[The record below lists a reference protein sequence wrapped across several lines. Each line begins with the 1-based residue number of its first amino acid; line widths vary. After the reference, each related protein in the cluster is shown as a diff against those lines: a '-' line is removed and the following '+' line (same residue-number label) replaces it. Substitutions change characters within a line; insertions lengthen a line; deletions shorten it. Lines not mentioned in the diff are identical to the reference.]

1 MHWEIHPPRPSRF
14 PSTLEISL
22 GLRPREISR
31 VSPNLLGVGDGFP
44 NTALVLVEHEYIA
57 LQIYSTYILSKQI
70 TKQMEQ
76 HVEAYPLSLFPNVIV
91 LEYCAH
97 WLQEVVTGWRKRGRS
112 LIEDINSNFLLLNFL
127 TQQSQQAQ
135 VILSQQLNINLELQ
149 DKERR
154 EKMVIWSKCRPMRRF
169 TATFSRLT
177 LENNSPAAGQEF
189 EFQILRWSK
198 FNRWFTL
205 FTGPVSAGLGWVVT
219 VFLT

>member
-1 MHWEIHPPRPSRF
+1 MLHQNEGGIGKSIPVDGLMMRRMSVLHQNSGF
-14 PSTLEISL
+14 PLALKISL

-97 WLQEVVTGWRKRGRS
+97 WLQEVVTG
-112 LIEDINSNFLLLNFL
+112 
-127 TQQSQQAQ
+127 
-135 VILSQQLNINLELQ
+135 
-149 DKERR
+149 
-154 EKMVIWSKCRPMRRF
+154 
-169 TATFSRLT
+169 
-177 LENNSPAAGQEF
+177 
-189 EFQILRWSK
+189 
-198 FNRWFTL
+198 
-205 FTGPVSAGLGWVVT
+205 
-219 VFLT
+219 